1 MIANTYRLIAR
12 RACALAFMLALLL
25 TSASSAFA
33 HAMLIDISP
42 IDGAM
47 LDVAPAEVT
56 LRFNEPVAPLV
67 LKLLLPDGSTQPV
80 DQIVT
85 EPDGLKATLPATTL
99 PGVYLLSWRVTSAD
113 GHPVGGSLTY
123 SVGARSTAGAAAAAL
138 ASQPVASSSP
148 WSLRIAIWLTRLGLY
163 LALFIGV
170 GATLFRAFIPAE
182 APPPARWVSGLLWA
196 GLALL
201 PLAVGLQGLDALALP
216 WNALRW
222 GQPWRVALGTAYGM
236 TAWLMLAALIVAHI
250 GAVARRSLSRGAA
263 IVAVL
268 LAGAALASS
277 GHASSAPPQWLARP
291 AVFIHGAA
299 IAAWVGSLLPL
310 MLLLRGAPGAAALL
324 RFSRV
329 IPWVLAVLLISG
341 ATLATLQLDAP
352 ESLWSTD
359 YGRILSAKL
368 LLVLLLLGVAALN
381 RYALTARVQRGER
394 DAKRWMQRLIGAE
407 LLLVLLVF
415 ALAAAWRFTPP
426 PRALA
431 AQSPAP
437 VSAHLQVPQA
447 MVDLTLTPQRDR
459 RLSAHLFMQKGALGA
474 LDAQEVSLQFS
485 NPALG
490 IEPLQRDA
498 HRGADR
504 GAWLVEAF
512 ALPAPGRWRVRIDVL
527 ISDFERIEL
536 EKDIDIA
543 F

>member
-1 MIANTYRLIAR
+1 
-12 RACALAFMLALLL
+12 
-25 TSASSAFA
+25 
-33 HAMLIDISP
+33 
-42 IDGAM
+42 
-47 LDVAPAEVT
+47 
-56 LRFNEPVAPLV
+56 
-67 LKLLLPDGSTQPV
+67 
-80 DQIVT
+80 
-85 EPDGLKATLPATTL
+85 
-99 PGVYLLSWRVTSAD
+99 
-113 GHPVGGSLTY
+113 
-123 SVGARSTAGAAAAAL
+123 
-138 ASQPVASSSP
+138 
-148 WSLRIAIWLTRLGLY
+148 
-163 LALFIGV
+163 
-170 GATLFRAFIPAE
+170 
-182 APPPARWVSGLLWA
+182 
-196 GLALL
+196 
-201 PLAVGLQGLDALALP
+201 
-216 WNALRW
+216 
-222 GQPWRVALGTAYGM
+222 
-236 TAWLMLAALIVAHI
+236 
-250 GAVARRSLSRGAA
+250 
-263 IVAVL
+263 
-268 LAGAALASS
+268 
-277 GHASSAPPQWLARP
+277 
-291 AVFIHGAA
+291 
-299 IAAWVGSLLPL
+299 
-310 MLLLRGAPGAAALL
+310 MLLRDAPGHAALL

-381 RYALTARVQRGER
+381 RYALTARVQRGDR

-437 VSAHLQVPQA
+437 VSAHLHVPRA
-447 MVDLTLTPQRDR
+447 MVDLTLTPQPGR
-459 RLSAHLFMQKGALGA
+459 RLSAHLSLHSGELGA

-485 NPALG
+485 NPTLG
-490 IEPLQRDA
+490 IEPLRRDA
-498 HRGADR
+498 HRGAER